1 MSAEQLKD
9 TTAMPILGK
18 PPATVQVT
26 WSGDHVF
33 DGVRLSGGPSITMDS
48 SGKQGPSPVD
58 TLLCALAGCTGVDVV
73 DILAKRRTPMSAM
86 SVDVVGE
93 RFAGTPGRITKIEL
107 VYHIIGAEV
116 ERVHA
121 ERAIEL
127 AVTKYC
133 SVRDSL
139 DPSMPITWRLEL
151 NGSYE

>member
-1 MSAEQLKD
+1 
-9 TTAMPILGK
+9 
-18 PPATVQVT
+18 
-26 WSGDHVF
+26 
-33 DGVRLSGGPSITMDS
+33 
-48 SGKQGPSPVD
+48 
-58 TLLCALAGCTGVDVV
+58 
-73 DILAKRRTPMSAM
+73 MSAM

-107 VYHIIGAEV
+107 VYHIIGAGV

-139 DPSMPITWRLEL
+139 DPNMPVTWRLEL
-151 NGSYE
+151 NGSYS

>member
-9 TTAMPILGK
+9 TTAMPVVGK
-18 PPATVQVT
+18 PPATVQIT
-26 WSGDHVF
+26 WAGDHQF
-33 DGVRLSGGPSITMDS
+33 DGVRLAGGPAIHMDA
-48 SGKQGPSPVD
+48 SGKTGPSPID

-73 DILAKRRTPMSAM
+73 DILEKRRTPMSAM

-107 VYHIIGAEV
+107 VYRIIGADV

-139 DPSMPITWRLEL
+139 DPTMPITWKLEL
-151 NGSYE
+151 NGSYS

>member
-18 PPATVQVT
+18 PPATVRVT

-48 SGKQGPSPVD
+48 SGKQGPSPID
-58 TLLCALAGCTGVDVV
+58 TLLCALAGCTGVDIV
-73 DILAKRRTPMSAM
+73 DILEKRRTPMSAM
-86 SVDVVGE
+86 SVDVGGE

-107 VYHIIGAEV
+107 VYRIIGAEV

>member
-1 MSAEQLKD
+1 MSAEQLKN
-9 TTAMPILGK
+9 TTAMPVVGK
-18 PPATVQVT
+18 PPATVQIT
-26 WSGDHVF
+26 WVGDHEF
-33 DGVRLSGGPSITMDS
+33 DGVRLSGGPAIHMDS
-48 SGKQGPSPVD
+48 SGKTGPSPID
-58 TLLCALAGCTGVDVV
+58 TLLCALAGCTGVDIV
-73 DILAKRRTPMSAM
+73 DILEKRRTPMSAM

-107 VYHIIGAEV
+107 VYHIIGAGV

-139 DPSMPITWRLEL
+139 DPNLPITWKLEL
-151 NGSYE
+151 NGSFE

>member
-1 MSAEQLKD
+1 MSEEQLKD
-9 TTAMPILGK
+9 TAAMPVVGK
-18 PPATVQVT
+18 PPATVQISWT
-26 WSGDHVF
+26 GDHQF
-33 DGVRLSGGPSITMDS
+33 EGVRLSGGPAIHMDS
-48 SGKQGPSPVD
+48 SGKTGPSPID

-73 DILAKRRTPMSAM
+73 DILTKRRTPMSAM
-86 SVDVVGE
+86 SIDVLGE

-107 VYHIIGAEV
+107 VYHIIGAGV

-139 DPSMPITWRLEL
+139 DPNMPITWRLEL

>member
-9 TTAMPILGK
+9 TTAMPVVGK
-18 PPATVQVT
+18 PPATVQIT
-26 WSGDHVF
+26 WAGDHQF
-33 DGVRLSGGPSITMDS
+33 EGVRLSGGPAIHMDS
-48 SGKQGPSPVD
+48 SGKTGPSPID
-58 TLLCALAGCTGVDVV
+58 TLLCALAGCTGVDIV

-86 SVDVVGE
+86 SVDVVGD
-93 RFAGTPGRITKIEL
+93 RFSGTPGRITKIHL
-107 VYHIIGAEV
+107 VYHIIGADV

-139 DPSMPITWRLEL
+139 DPNLPITWRLEL
-151 NGSYE
+151 NGSFE

>member
-1 MSAEQLKD
+1 MSEEQLKD
-9 TTAMPILGK
+9 TTAMPVAGK
-18 PPATVQVT
+18 PPAKVQVT

-33 DGVRLSGGPSITMDS
+33 EGVRSSGGTAITMDS
-48 SGKQGPSPVD
+48 SGTQGPSPVD
-58 TLLCALAGCTGVDVV
+58 TLLCALAGCTGVDIV
-73 DILAKRRTPMSAM
+73 DILTKRRTPMSAL

-107 VYHIIGAEV
+107 VYHIIGAGV

-139 DPSMPITWRLEL
+139 DPNMPISWKLEL